1 MAMRYCPECRA
12 EHFSRRVAS
21 CPDCQVALVKGR
33 LQPKT
38 GAKLLASG
46 VVGAV
51 VTGGLSVPMP
61 NSTLNPVTI
70 VGGFILGVIAYIV
83 FKRRSGGSGPG
94 GGLPD
99 KVEAERHQH
108 IRPHAHPPI
117 DVGGG
122 GDAGGGS

>member
-12 EHFSRRVAS
+12 EQFSRRVAS
-21 CPDCQVALVKGR
+21 CPDCQVELVKGR
-33 LQPKT
+33 LLPKT

-51 VTGGLSVPMP
+51 VTGGLSVLMP
-61 NSTLNPVTI
+61 NATLNTVTI
-70 VGGFILGVIAYIV
+70 VGGFILGIVAYIV

-94 GGLPD
+94 GGPPD
-99 KVEAERHQH
+99 KVEVERHKQAQ
-108 IRPHAHPPI
+108 PHAHPPI